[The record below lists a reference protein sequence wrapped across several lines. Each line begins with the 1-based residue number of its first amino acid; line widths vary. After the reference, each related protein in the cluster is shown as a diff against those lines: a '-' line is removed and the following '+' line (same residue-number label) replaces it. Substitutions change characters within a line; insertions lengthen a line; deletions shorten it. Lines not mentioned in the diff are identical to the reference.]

1 MVLFWGASSLTINGI
16 SDPAILEALACRE
29 AIALAHDMQLQK
41 ITVAS
46 DCASVVSDMTK
57 PYAGRYSTV
66 IREIKEA
73 AKSFAEATFR
83 HENRAS
89 NSEAH
94 RLAHFAASAEVGRQV
109 WLIGTPDGICI

>member
-1 MVLFWGASSLTINGI
+1 MAGHGSCLIAIPVNILVRAAVLYF

-29 AIALAHDMQLQK
+29 AIALAHDLQLEK

-46 DCASVVSDMTK
+46 DYASVISDMTK

-73 AKSFAEATFR
+73 AKSFAGATFR
-83 HENRAS
+83 HENHAS

-94 RLAHFAASAEVGRQV
+94 RLARFAASAEFRRH
-109 WLIGTPDGICI
+109 